1 MLFRRQRSH
10 GAARPGRARS
20 AAWRDKNTTTR
31 SRQVR
36 SEIQPPVD
44 APASAGSAGPA
55 LKTNVK
61 CPLGKECGH
70 SGGFCRTLHTK
81 ELQVGHTYLLTYL
94 LTYVDIYRY

>member
-10 GAARPGRARS
+10 GAARPGRAGS
-20 AAWRDKNTTTR
+20 AAWRDKKYNR
-31 SRQVR
+31 SLSQVR

-94 LTYVDIYRY
+94 LTYLHRYI